1 MGWCFEDVVA
11 VFTFWFKKCVWVRR
25 LLFVKYFAKVRWLLR
40 SSFLEGGVCLAL
52 VEWASRVKGGGT
64 YTGRRVEHY
73 CCVVST
79 TTALRRDQ

>member
-40 SSFLEGGVCLAL
+40 FS
-52 VEWASRVKGGGT
+52 
-64 YTGRRVEHY
+64 
-73 CCVVST
+73 
-79 TTALRRDQ
+79 